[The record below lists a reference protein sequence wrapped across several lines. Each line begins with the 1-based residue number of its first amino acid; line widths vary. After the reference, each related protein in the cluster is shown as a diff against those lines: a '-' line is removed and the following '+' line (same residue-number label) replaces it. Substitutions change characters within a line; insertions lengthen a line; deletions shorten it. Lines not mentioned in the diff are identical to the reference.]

1 MSPLPRRMLGS
12 AASWENPQVH
22 PSPLPERKLTYVDT
36 AVTIRLFVGKPH
48 QILNSLFLYFSV
60 KAHPKGVVMF
70 PLPRRMLGRAASWE
84 NPQVHPLPLPEK
96 GLTYVAVAVL

>member
-1 MSPLPRRMLGS
+1 
-12 AASWENPQVH
+12 
-22 PSPLPERKLTYVDT
+22 
-36 AVTIRLFVGKPH
+36 
-48 QILNSLFLYFSV
+48 
-60 KAHPKGVVMF
+60 MF